1 MKKKRVKDIRFL
13 AVLLCAALFLS
24 ACSSRT
30 NVDEDDDYI
39 YCLNGDRTG
48 LVKIAYDIPEGT
60 PAEAAKQILEELAK
74 PSEDIEYVPPIPE
87 GVEILECR
95 MERSIAYIDF
105 NEEYLKIPLLE
116 EKIIRAAIAQSI
128 LRVNGISGVWFSVNG
143 ESLKGSDGKQVG
155 LMNMDDFV
163 QNTGSSLS
171 SYQTATLTLYFA
183 NASGDQLVGQKM
195 EANYTSNMPL
205 EKLIVEKLMGGPKKS
220 GVYPTLNPAASLL
233 GVTSR
238 DGICY
243 VNFDSEF
250 LNSIYDVKP
259 EVTIYSLVNSL
270 VGVNGIETVQITVNG
285 ETNVKYMD
293 TVDLSK
299 PLKKDM
305 TWIENMEGE

>member
-1 MKKKRVKDIRFL
+1 
-13 AVLLCAALFLS
+13 
-24 ACSSRT
+24 
-30 NVDEDDDYI
+30 
-39 YCLNGDRTG
+39 
-48 LVKIAYDIPEGT
+48 
-60 PAEAAKQILEELAK
+60 
-74 PSEDIEYVPPIPE
+74 
-87 GVEILECR
+87 
-95 MERSIAYIDF
+95 
-105 NEEYLKIPLLE
+105 
-116 EKIIRAAIAQSI
+116 
-128 LRVNGISGVWFSVNG
+128 
-143 ESLKGSDGKQVG
+143 
-155 LMNMDDFV
+155 
-163 QNTGSSLS
+163 
-171 SYQTATLTLYFA
+171 
-183 NASGDQLVGQKM
+183 M

-220 GVYPTLNPAASLL
+220 GSYPTLNPAASVL

-299 PLKKDM
+299 PLRKDT